1 VSAGVQIGLCRSSDG
16 TPIVASSK
24 DGALGRDAWR
34 ASNASAPIK
43 LAPIKALMSSLHFSH
58 EWVPRD
64 VGIRRSLP
72 TGRQER
78 ASARPRGESGNR
90 CRWATSPLTASRNLC
105 YLRLI
110 DTYSLLPLGIKLG
123 FSLKDIR
130 NSL

>member
-1 VSAGVQIGLCRSSDG
+1 MSTSVQVGLCCSSDG

-78 ASARPRGESGNR
+78 ASA
-90 CRWATSPLTASRNLC
+90 SPVGKRDNHCGCGHLPAHSFSKLVLPALSRHL
-105 YLRLI
+105 
-110 DTYSLLPLGIKLG
+110 
-123 FSLKDIR
+123 
-130 NSL
+130 